1 MTAKNVGVVVKQ
13 LVESFNYGLYYP
25 PANGRAGKFLDEE
38 RCMSDYPLSGSVN
51 RIEVYTYHC
60 MRAASKRESLLSSD
74 NSANFYPI

>member
-1 MTAKNVGVVVKQ
+1 MLMTAINDGVVVKQ

-38 RCMSDYPLSGSVN
+38 RCMSDYPLSGSVS

-60 MRAASKRESLLSSD
+60 MRESL
-74 NSANFYPI
+74 FRVIIPPIFILFE